1 MCPGDAWRGLQEEM
15 PVIDDDN
22 MSVMSDATMDT
33 LNTNQVGVI
42 PLRTEREGNW
52 RRFDWYGLGRRLQ
65 SHSHKE
71 TPRKQLNR
79 SDLFEIRAPGVV

>member
-42 PLRTEREGNW
+42 PLGTEREGNW
-52 RRFDWYGLGRRLQ
+52 RRFDWYGVGRCLSVPQ
-65 SHSHKE
+65 TKS
-71 TPRKQLNR
+71 QLLSNQ
-79 SDLFEIRAPGVV
+79 GNN